1 MEDFG
6 VKLARLR
13 AKEDDIIILT
23 FSKDMDCDA
32 AEKCFNFIKNQYPQ
46 YNFLGNM
53 ENCIVDIT
61 IVERGNII

>member
-32 AEKCFNFIKNQYPQ
+32 ASECFNFIKNQYPQ